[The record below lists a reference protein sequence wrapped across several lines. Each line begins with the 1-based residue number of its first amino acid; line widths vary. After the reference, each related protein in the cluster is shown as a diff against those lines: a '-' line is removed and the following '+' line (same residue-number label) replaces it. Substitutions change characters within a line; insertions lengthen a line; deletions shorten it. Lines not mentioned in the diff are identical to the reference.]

1 MTAAA
6 TAPGGAVTL
15 RGERAGDAAALARV
29 IVAAFADEP
38 QGGQFERRIV
48 DALRAD
54 GRLSVSLVAVRDGRL
69 VGHVAFSPVAIGAGG
84 EGWHGL
90 APLAV
95 WPGCQRQGIGAAL
108 VRAGL
113 NALRRAGA
121 RGCVV
126 LGEPAYYARFGFGF
140 GFGSAGDIVFPQ
152 APPDALMALPFGEHA
167 PCPAGELRYHA
178 SFYA

>member
-38 QGGQFERRIV
+38 QGGQFEWRIV

-113 NALRRAGA
+113 DALRRAGA

-126 LGEPAYYARFGFGF
+126 LGEPAYYARFGFGA
-140 GFGSAGDIVFPQ
+140 AGDIVFPQ

>member
-126 LGEPAYYARFGFGF
+126 LGEPAYYARFGFGP
-140 GFGSAGDIVFPQ
+140 AGDIVFPQ

>member
-6 TAPGGAVTL
+6 TAPGGAATL

-54 GRLSVSLVAVRDGRL
+54 GRLSVSLVAVRDGRH

-113 NALRRAGA
+113 DALRRAGA

-126 LGEPAYYARFGFGF
+126 LGEPAYYARFGFGP
-140 GFGSAGDIVFPQ
+140 AGDIVFPQ

-167 PCPAGELRYHA
+167 PCPAGALRYHA

>member
-15 RGERAGDAAALARV
+15 RGERAGDAAALACV

-48 DALRAD
+48 DALRVD

-113 NALRRAGA
+113 DALRRAGA

-126 LGEPAYYARFGFGF
+126 LGEPAYYARFGFGP
-140 GFGSAGDIVFPQ
+140 AGDIVFPQ

-167 PCPAGELRYHA
+167 PRPAGALRYHA

>member
-48 DALRAD
+48 DALRVD

-113 NALRRAGA
+113 DALRRAGA

-126 LGEPAYYARFGFGF
+126 LGEPAYYARFGFGP
-140 GFGSAGDIVFPQ
+140 AGDIVFPQ

>member
-6 TAPGGAVTL
+6 TAPGGAVTP

-113 NALRRAGA
+113 DALRRAGA

-126 LGEPAYYARFGFGF
+126 LGEPAYYARFGFGP
-140 GFGSAGDIVFPQ
+140 AGDIVFPQ

-167 PCPAGELRYHA
+167 PCPAGALRYHA

>member
-1 MTAAA
+1 MSAGA

-108 VRAGL
+108 VRAGPD
-113 NALRRAGA
+113 ALRRAGA

-126 LGEPAYYARFGFGF
+126 LGEPAYYARFGFGP
-140 GFGSAGDIVFPQ
+140 AGDIVFPQ

-167 PCPAGELRYHA
+167 PRPAGALRYHA

>member
-48 DALRAD
+48 DALRVD

-69 VGHVAFSPVAIGAGG
+69 VDHVAFSPVAIGAGG

-113 NALRRAGA
+113 DALRRAGA

-126 LGEPAYYARFGFGF
+126 LGEPAYYARFGFGP
-140 GFGSAGDIVFPQ
+140 AGDIVFPQ
-152 APPDALMALPFGEHA
+152 ASPDALMALPFGEHA
-167 PCPAGELRYHA
+167 PRPAGALRYHA

>member
-1 MTAAA
+1 M
-6 TAPGGAVTL
+6 
-15 RGERAGDAAALARV
+15 
-29 IVAAFADEP
+29 
-38 QGGQFERRIV
+38 
-48 DALRAD
+48 
-54 GRLSVSLVAVRDGRL
+54 SLVAVRDGRL

-113 NALRRAGA
+113 DALRRAGA

-126 LGEPAYYARFGFGF
+126 LGEPAYYARFGFGP
-140 GFGSAGDIVFPQ
+140 AGDIVFPQ

-167 PCPAGELRYHA
+167 PRPAGALRYHA

>member
-1 MTAAA
+1 MS
-6 TAPGGAVTL
+6 
-15 RGERAGDAAALARV
+15 RKAGK
-29 IVAAFADEP
+29 
-38 QGGQFERRIV
+38 FERRIV
-48 DALRAD
+48 DALRVD

-113 NALRRAGA
+113 DALRRAGA

-126 LGEPAYYARFGFGF
+126 LGEPAYYARFGFGP
-140 GFGSAGDIVFPQ
+140 AGDIVFPQ

-167 PCPAGELRYHA
+167 PRPAGELRYHA

>member
-6 TAPGGAVTL
+6 AAPGGAVTP

-48 DALRAD
+48 DALRVD
-54 GRLSVSLVAVRDGRL
+54 GRLSVSFVAVRDGRL

-113 NALRRAGA
+113 DALRRAGA

-126 LGEPAYYARFGFGF
+126 LGEPAYYARFGFGP
-140 GFGSAGDIVFPQ
+140 AGDIVFPQ

-167 PCPAGELRYHA
+167 PCPAGALRYHA

>member
-6 TAPGGAVTL
+6 TAPGGAVTP

-54 GRLSVSLVAVRDGRL
+54 GRLSVSLGAVRDGRL

-113 NALRRAGA
+113 DALRRAGA

-126 LGEPAYYARFGFGF
+126 LGEPAYYARFGFGP
-140 GFGSAGDIVFPQ
+140 AGDIVFPQ

-167 PCPAGELRYHA
+167 PCPAGALRYHA

>member
-6 TAPGGAVTL
+6 TAPGGAVTP

-48 DALRAD
+48 DALRVD

-113 NALRRAGA
+113 DALRRAGA

-126 LGEPAYYARFGFGF
+126 LGEPAYYARFGFGP
-140 GFGSAGDIVFPQ
+140 AGDIVFPQ

-167 PCPAGELRYHA
+167 PRPAGELRYHA

>member
-6 TAPGGAVTL
+6 TAPGSAVTP
-15 RGERAGDAAALARV
+15 RGERAGGAAALARV

-54 GRLSVSLVAVRDGRL
+54 GRLSVSLGAVRDGRL

-113 NALRRAGA
+113 DALRRAGA

-126 LGEPAYYARFGFGF
+126 LGEPACYARFGFGP
-140 GFGSAGDIVFPQ
+140 AGDIVFPQ

-167 PCPAGELRYHA
+167 PRPAGALRYHA

>member
-29 IVAAFADEP
+29 IVAAFSDEP

-113 NALRRAGA
+113 DALRRAGA

-126 LGEPAYYARFGFGF
+126 LGEPAYYARFGFGA
-140 GFGSAGDIVFPQ
+140 AGDIVFPQ

>member
-6 TAPGGAVTL
+6 TAPGGAVTP

-54 GRLSVSLVAVRDGRL
+54 GRLSVSLGAVRDGRL

-113 NALRRAGA
+113 DALRRAGA

-126 LGEPAYYARFGFGF
+126 LGEPAYYARFGFGP
-140 GFGSAGDIVFPQ
+140 AGDIVFPQ

-167 PCPAGELRYHA
+167 PRPAGELRYHA

>member
-95 WPGCQRQGIGAAL
+95 WPGCQRQASA
-108 VRAGL
+108 
-113 NALRRAGA
+113 RRSCA
-121 RGCVV
+121 RGSMPC
-126 LGEPAYYARFGFGF
+126 GAPARAVASC
-140 GFGSAGDIVFPQ
+140 SAS
-152 APPDALMALPFGEHA
+152 PPITRASASGR
-167 PCPAGELRYHA
+167 PATSCFRRLRPTL
-178 SFYA
+178 

>member
-29 IVAAFADEP
+29 IVAAFSDEP

-113 NALRRAGA
+113 DALRRAGA

-126 LGEPAYYARFGFGF
+126 LGEPAYYARFGFGP
-140 GFGSAGDIVFPQ
+140 AGDIVFPQ

>member
-6 TAPGGAVTL
+6 AAPGGAVTP

-48 DALRAD
+48 DALRVD
-54 GRLSVSLVAVRDGRL
+54 GRLSVSFVAVRDGRL

-113 NALRRAGA
+113 DALRRAGA

-126 LGEPAYYARFGFGF
+126 LGEPAYYARFGFGP
-140 GFGSAGDIVFPQ
+140 AGDIVFPQ

-167 PCPAGELRYHA
+167 PRPAGELRYHA

>member
-29 IVAAFADEP
+29 IVAAFSDEP

-113 NALRRAGA
+113 DALRRASA

-126 LGEPAYYARFGFGF
+126 LGEPAYYARFGFGP
-140 GFGSAGDIVFPQ
+140 AGDIVFPQ

>member
-48 DALRAD
+48 DALRVD

-84 EGWHGL
+84 EDGTGSRRSRCG
-90 APLAV
+90 P
-95 WPGCQRQGIGAAL
+95 AASG
-108 VRAGL
+108 RAS
-113 NALRRAGA
+113 ARRSCA
-121 RGCVV
+121 RGSMPC
-126 LGEPAYYARFGFGF
+126 GAPARAVASCSASPPITRFGFGP
-140 GFGSAGDIVFPQ
+140 AGDIVFPQ

-167 PCPAGELRYHA
+167 PRPAGELRYHA

>member
-15 RGERAGDAAALARV
+15 HGERAGDAAALARV

-113 NALRRAGA
+113 DALRRAGA

-126 LGEPAYYARFGFGF
+126 LGEPAYYARFGFGA
-140 GFGSAGDIVFPQ
+140 AGDIVFPQ

>member
-113 NALRRAGA
+113 DVLRRAGA

-126 LGEPAYYARFGFGF
+126 LGEPAYYARFGFGP
-140 GFGSAGDIVFPQ
+140 AGDIVFPQ